1 MQEAGARMGEIVTM
15 HVFGQEYELRINTE
29 SGRERLEI
37 VAELVDRKMKDVAA
51 RYVSLTTKEVAVLA
65 ALNLADDYIQ
75 LQERLS
81 SVAIDPVVDEDSS
94 VRMLE
99 YAGRINAYLGG
110 QTR

>member
-1 MQEAGARMGEIVTM
+1 MGETVTM
-15 HVFGQEYELRINTE
+15 HVFDQEYYLRINSD
-29 SGRERLEI
+29 SGRQRLEV

-51 RYVSLTTKEVAVLA
+51 RYVSLTAKEIAVLA

-81 SVAIDPVVDEDSS
+81 TGSAESD
-94 VRMLE
+94 
-99 YAGRINAYLGG
+99 AGEQTSEQMIACARRINAFLGG

>member
-1 MQEAGARMGEIVTM
+1 MGETVTM
-15 HVFGQEYELRINTE
+15 HVFDQEYYLRINSD
-29 SGRERLEI
+29 SGRQRLEV

-51 RYVSLTTKEVAVLA
+51 RYVSLSTKEIAVLA

-81 SVAIDPVVDEDSS
+81 AGSTESDAGEQTSEQMVACA
-94 VRMLE
+94 R
-99 YAGRINAYLGG
+99 RINAFLGG